1 LEELKLVADEPIF
14 SELTPEETTLFF
26 YLLGIA
32 FAQPLTIDEL
42 NVLANGLFE
51 MAQVMFVIASKRTLI
66 NDAIKAQQEKVDA
79 EKGKDEK
86 KSIEKLESEIKKL
99 HDHIKNMQKQID
111 ELKK

>member
-1 LEELKLVADEPIF
+1 LEEFKLVTDEPIF
-14 SELTPEETTLFF
+14 SDLTPEETTLFF

-32 FAQPLTIDEL
+32 FSQSLTIDEL

-51 MAQVMFVIASKRTLI
+51 TAQIMFVIASKRTLI
-66 NDAIKAQQEKVDA
+66 NDAIKSQQEKLDT

-86 KSIEKLESEIKKL
+86 KSIAKLELEIKKL
-99 HDHIKNMQKQID
+99 QDYIKDMQKQID